1 MAKKKNNEIKKSDN
15 PKSFSAFLKKRAP
28 IYLGL
33 IGLFFLFAYPALTEK
48 NLESHIPT
56 DLTEDQKAVVDLVLS
71 YNGLNDSG
79 MTIMNVL
86 EEEIST
92 KYPDKKIFD
101 TEDTLLKIK
110 WSSGVTLPHHEITF
124 DFMINGDNLRYTWNV
139 NTDTDE
145 IISVGKEAKRILDIV
160 NYYN

>member
-1 MAKKKNNEIKKSDN
+1 MSKDQ
-15 PKSFSAFLKKRAP
+15 KSFTAFLKKRAP

-33 IGLFFLFAYPALTEK
+33 IGIFFLFAYPALMEK

-56 DLTEDQKAVVDLVLS
+56 DLTEDERAMVDFLLS
-71 YNGLNDSG
+71 YNGLNNSG

-101 TEDTLLKIK
+101 TEITLLRLEFQILSDSN
-110 WSSGVTLPHHEITF
+110 SSHDVTFL
-124 DFMINGDNLRYTWNV
+124 FMINEEILTYTWIV
-139 NTDTDE
+139 NMNSGE
-145 IISVGKEAKRILDIV
+145 ISSANQEAKRILDIV
-160 NYYN
+160 NYYD

>member
-1 MAKKKNNEIKKSDN
+1 MKDES
-15 PKSFSAFLKKRAP
+15 KSFTAFLKKRAP

-33 IGLFFLFAYPALTEK
+33 IGLFFLFAYPALMEK

-56 DLTEDQKAVVDLVLS
+56 DLTEEERAMVDFLLS
-71 YNGLNDSG
+71 YNGLNNSG

-86 EEEIST
+86 EEEMAT

-101 TEDTLLKIK
+101 SEITLLRLEFQKLSDSN
-110 WSSGVTLPHHEITF
+110 SSHDVTFL
-124 DFMINGDNLRYTWNV
+124 FMINEEILTYTWIV
-139 NTDTDE
+139 NMNSGE
-145 IISVGKEAKRILDIV
+145 ISSANPEAKRILDIV

>member
-1 MAKKKNNEIKKSDN
+1 MKND
-15 PKSFSAFLKKRAP
+15 PKSFTAFLKKRAP

-33 IGLFFLFAYPALTEK
+33 IGIFLLFAYPALIEK
-48 NLESHIPT
+48 NLQSHIPT
-56 DLTEDQKAVVDLVLS
+56 DLTPEEQVVVDLILS
-71 YNGLNDSG
+71 YNGLNNSG

-101 TEDTLLKIK
+101 TEITLLRLEFQKL
-110 WSSGVTLPHHEITF
+110 SDSNYSHDVTFL
-124 DFMINGDNLRYTWNV
+124 FMINEEILTYTWIV
-139 NTDTDE
+139 NMNSGE
-145 IISVGKEAKRILDIV
+145 ISSANQEAKRILDIV

>member
-1 MAKKKNNEIKKSDN
+1 MKNES
-15 PKSFSAFLKKRAP
+15 KSFTAFLKKRAP

-33 IGLFFLFAYPALTEK
+33 IGLFFLFAYPALIEK

-56 DLTEDQKAVVDLVLS
+56 DLTEDERAMVDFLLS
-71 YNGLNDSG
+71 YNGLNNSG

-101 TEDTLLKIK
+101 TEITLLRLEFEKLSDSN
-110 WSSGVTLPHHEITF
+110 SSHDVTFL
-124 DFMINGDNLRYTWNV
+124 FMINEEILTYTWIVDMNSG
-139 NTDTDE
+139 E
-145 IISVGKEAKRILDIV
+145 ISSANPEAKRILDIV
-160 NYYN
+160 NYYD

>member
-1 MAKKKNNEIKKSDN
+1 MSKDQ
-15 PKSFSAFLKKRAP
+15 KSFTAFLKKRAP

-33 IGLFFLFAYPALTEK
+33 IGIFFLFAYPALMEK

-56 DLTEDQKAVVDLVLS
+56 DLTEDERSMVDFLLS
-71 YNGLNDSG
+71 YNVLNNSG

-101 TEDTLLKIK
+101 TEITLLRLEFQKLSDSN
-110 WSSGVTLPHHEITF
+110 SSHDVTFL
-124 DFMINGDNLRYTWNV
+124 FMINEEILTYTWIV
-139 NTDTDE
+139 NMNSGE
-145 IISVGKEAKRILDIV
+145 ISSANQEAKRILDIV
-160 NYYN
+160 NYYD